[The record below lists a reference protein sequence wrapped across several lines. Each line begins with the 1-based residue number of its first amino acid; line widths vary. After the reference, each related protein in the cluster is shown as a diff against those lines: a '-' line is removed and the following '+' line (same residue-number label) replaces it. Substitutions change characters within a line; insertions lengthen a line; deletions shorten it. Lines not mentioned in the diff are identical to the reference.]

1 MGSLYWR
8 QFMLSAG
15 MVLLTM
21 ALLGVSFYA
30 LSYNYTVSEKRS
42 EMRDRAN
49 LIAQLSVSY
58 LLPSDEAAATQEDAL
73 RALAGVASRMTDV
86 DFLICN
92 RDGDVLLTSD
102 AGLVGKS
109 VRVPEEIVTR
119 TFAEGDGYEGRS
131 TVGVYEQKKFVVGV
145 PMTGEDGAVMGLVLA
160 VMDGTALMEMWRSF
174 IGLFFMLSAII
185 LLVAFVASSVTSMK
199 QIKPIT
205 EMVQAT
211 RAYAD
216 GNFDVRMQETSSG
229 GEIGELATAFNAMAD
244 SLQET
249 ERQRRDFIANVSHEI
264 RTPLTVMNSYAS
276 ALARGGLSEAEQR
289 EYAATIA
296 AASESLSTMVSN
308 ILRLNKLENQEI
320 TPNAA
325 PYDLTRQLCDCALT
339 HEARWEAKN
348 IDFDAQLEERVMVL
362 ADEAMMEIVFNNLI
376 SNAIKFTEAGGRIL
390 LRQVK
395 DGDQVVVTVA
405 DTGCGMDEATL
416 GRIFDKFY
424 QGDTSHS
431 KEGNGLGLALVRR
444 VLEISGGSISVTSA
458 PGEGSEFTVRLPR
471 MPETA

>member
-1 MGSLYWR
+1 MRERIKRAMGSLYWR
-8 QFMLSAG
+8 QFMLGAG

-21 ALLGVSFYA
+21 VLLGVSFYA

-145 PMTGEDGAVMGLVLA
+145 PMTGEDGAVLGLVLA

-249 ERQRRDFIANVSHEI
+249 ERQRRDFIANVSHELK
-264 RTPLTVMNSYAS
+264 TPMT
-276 ALARGGLSEAEQR
+276 
-289 EYAATIA
+289 TIA
-296 AASESLSTMVSN
+296 GYTDGILDGTIPPEKIPIIVSLFPIFEFSG
-308 ILRLNKLENQEI
+308 
-320 TPNAA
+320 
-325 PYDLTRQLCDCALT
+325 LTTCKISRS
-339 HEARWEAKN
+339 
-348 IDFDAQLEERVMVL
+348 
-362 ADEAMMEIVFNNLI
+362 IV
-376 SNAIKFTEAGGRIL
+376 
-390 LRQVK
+390 
-395 DGDQVVVTVA
+395 
-405 DTGCGMDEATL
+405 
-416 GRIFDKFY
+416 
-424 QGDTSHS
+424 
-431 KEGNGLGLALVRR
+431 
-444 VLEISGGSISVTSA
+444 
-458 PGEGSEFTVRLPR
+458 
-471 MPETA
+471 